1 MITAR
6 NTSALAGQ
14 FERWPCWPPR
24 RPYPQRCPAIDCN
37 PTPSCVNGGSGAED
51 LKDADL
57 TDRNLT
63 ARQGAVLELLSRGS
77 SNKVIAR
84 RLAMSEGTVKFHVR
98 QIMCKFG
105 VTNRTQVA
113 VVCGAGGEVA
123 PVIRPH

>member
-24 RPYPQRCPAIDCN
+24 RPYPQRRPAIDCN
-37 PTPSCVNGGSGAED
+37 PTPSCVNGGSSAED
-51 LKDADL
+51 LKDAEL
-57 TDRNLT
+57 TNRNLT
-63 ARQGAVLELLSRGS
+63 ARQGAVLKLLSRGFRTRS
-77 SNKVIAR
+77 
-84 RLAMSEGTVKFHVR
+84 LGTVKFHVR

-123 PVIRPH
+123 PS